1 MNANATLSK
10 SPSGIKQLAKSL
22 GISIGTVSRAM
33 NNRYGVNPRT
43 RARVL
48 EEARRLGYI
57 PNGAARRLKDHP
69 ALTMGLFFAPFIG
82 PNQEINPAA
91 LNFVQMIKHQAE
103 VEGTSLQTIFFGR
116 ESEMR
121 VQVESHRMDVAV
133 FYGQFPTTV
142 FDTVH
147 EIGVPAI
154 LLHHH
159 SRHPDQVSIC
169 IDMKHAGASAVEYL
183 AALGHERIGLVTGP
197 ATSLHVAGYRE
208 GFLSGLEEFGL
219 ERVTKWD
226 IELSVEQSNKQ
237 GAAEALTPLL
247 QKKERPTALV
257 FFSDWLA
264 LGGRQAARNA
274 GLSVPSDISL
284 IGFENMPSSADLDP
298 PLTTFDV
305 HFPKAAE
312 LVVEMAMKLGGGQY
326 PVEKPEDREI
336 LMTAELIKR
345 ASCACLRK
353 LGG

>member
-1 MNANATLSK
+1 MNAAPAK
-10 SPSGIKQLAKSL
+10 SLSGIKQLAKSL

-48 EEARRLGYI
+48 EEARRLGYV
-57 PNGAARRLKDHP
+57 PNSAARRLKDHP
-69 ALTMGLFFAPFIG
+69 ALTMGLFFAPFVG

-103 VEGTSLQTIFFGR
+103 IEGSSLETIFFSR

-121 VQVESHRMDVAV
+121 AQVTGNRLDVAV
-133 FYGQFPTTV
+133 FYGQFPPAV
-142 FDTVH
+142 FETVH
-147 EIGVPAI
+147 DLGVPAVI
-154 LLHHH
+154 LHHH
-159 SRHPDQVSIC
+159 TLHPDQVSIC
-169 IDMKHAGASAVEYL
+169 IDMHHAAAAAVEYL

-197 ATSLHVAGYRE
+197 SISLHVSGYRE
-208 GFLSGLEEFGL
+208 GFVSGLEEFGL
-219 ERVTKWD
+219 ERVPEWD
-226 IELSVEQSNKQ
+226 LELSAAQTNKL
-237 GAAEALTPLL
+237 GAAEVLTPLL
-247 QKKERPTALV
+247 QKKERPTALI

-274 GLSVPSDISL
+274 GLRVPEDLSL
-284 IGFENMPSSADLDP
+284 IGFENMPSSADIEP

-312 LVVEMAMKLGGGQY
+312 LVVEMAVKLGGGQH
-326 PVEKPEDREI
+326 PGERAEDREI

-353 LGG
+353 IGR